1 MKDNGCCCEDEF
13 EVTDQSVIENPINPK
28 KEIEEDFIKSLE
40 NQAHDL
46 DIVSVGYAK
55 IPQYIL
61 KGDELKY
68 SNAIVFIMPISMDI
82 INASPSLEVQKLN
95 NELYVKFGK
104 ATYEISDQL
113 REKGFET
120 QVAHPS
126 EGLIDLTRL
135 AQEAGLGY
143 IGKSRL
149 LLMPDLGSR
158 LLISAILTSI
168 ENLPFS
174 NNNEHEWI
182 RQYCKRCIK
191 CIRGCLDEALVE
203 QASLSEKANL
213 IDGKCIGCSQG
224 CTYCIKEC
232 IFSREDYKLIKA
244 KQIRLE
250 AKLREKG
257 LL

>member
-1 MKDNGCCCEDEF
+1 
-13 EVTDQSVIENPINPK
+13 
-28 KEIEEDFIKSLE
+28 
-40 NQAHDL
+40 
-46 DIVSVGYAK
+46 
-55 IPQYIL
+55 
-61 KGDELKY
+61 
-68 SNAIVFIMPISMDI
+68 
-82 INASPSLEVQKLN
+82 
-95 NELYVKFGK
+95 
-104 ATYEISDQL
+104 
-113 REKGFET
+113 
-120 QVAHPS
+120 VAHPS
-126 EGLIDLTRL
+126 KGLIGLSRL

-149 LLMPDLGSR
+149 LLMPELGSR
-158 LLISAILTSI
+158 LIISAILTSI

-174 NNNEHEWI
+174 QNNEHEWI

-213 IDGKCIGCSQG
+213 MDGKCIGCSQG
-224 CTYCIKEC
+224 CTYCIGQC
-232 IFSREDYKLIKA
+232 IFSKEDYKLIKT